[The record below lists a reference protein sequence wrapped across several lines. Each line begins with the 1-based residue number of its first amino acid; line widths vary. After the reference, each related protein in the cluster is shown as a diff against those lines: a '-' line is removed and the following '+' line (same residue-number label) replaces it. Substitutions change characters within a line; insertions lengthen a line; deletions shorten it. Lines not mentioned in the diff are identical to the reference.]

1 LKILIRIVVALL
13 LFFVFLLILF
23 SIPAVQTSVAK
34 RITSSIQERSD
45 VDVSIGKVSLSY
57 FGKVKLNDVLVKDHH
72 DSTLLKINEFRTSI
86 LGVSNLISNNPN
98 LGSSTAEGFTLK
110 MKRYKGEESDN
121 LSILL
126 DKLKTEPT
134 GEPKQFKLSVRDIFI
149 SEGYY
154 SYIDENLTNPK
165 IVVLDKLELQAEY
178 LKVID
183 QNFKI
188 NINSLQAEEGRGLD
202 IRNLRTDFSYSPTNM
217 SLNSLFLTTPY
228 SNVEG
233 SIEMNYTLDDFSDFL
248 NKVNWKIKLVDSNIS
263 TNDLVNFYAPFGSNQ
278 NLLISTTLDGTLN
291 DFTLKDLELRGMD
304 RSKIDGMLSVKGAFS
319 EEMEA
324 FKLIGNF
331 NELATNYYD
340 LINLLPGIL
349 KPKLPLTLREFGNL
363 RLTGNTV
370 VTKNSL
376 DADVFINTQLGSVKA
391 DIIMNNITNST
402 AVSYKGNLV
411 FNQFNIGRLLD
422 NKELGKTSLNLNIN
436 GNGFTAASLNTQV
449 RGKISRLN
457 FKNYT
462 YSDITILGTV
472 RNSVFNGN
480 FISNDPNFKLEF
492 NGLVDISQNVNVYDF
507 QASVA
512 YADLHT
518 LNFISRDSTA
528 ILKGDILINMKG
540 DNLDNLAGK
549 VLLLN
554 TSYQNENDLYYFDDL
569 EVNSTFDSTGV
580 RTIAVNSPDVING
593 KVTGKFK
600 ISEVGPLITN
610 SIGSIYTNY
619 RPRIT
624 TTDQYLEFDF
634 DIYNKIVEV
643 FYPEITLAPNTY
655 VRGRVESDESEFKL
669 TFKSPKIEAF
679 GNMMKDIN
687 IQVDNNNPI
696 YNTYV
701 EADSVSTK
709 YYNFSEFSLINVT
722 LRDTLFIRSEF
733 QGGKKNNDVFNLN
746 FYHTINEDNKSVV
759 GIQRSD
765 VKFRENIWFLNET
778 DNKNNK
784 IVFDNSFNTVF
795 IDSLVLS
802 HNQEFIRLNGTLRD
816 TTYKDFKIAFEDVDI
831 GKITPDLDSLDLAGT
846 LNGKL
851 NLLQEKGAYYP
862 NTSLTIQDLSVNENL
877 LGNLKLDVDGNGDLS
892 FYNIDATL
900 TNKGF
905 ESLNAK
911 GGINVGNKPTIDLD
925 VILRKFNMAAFS
937 ALGGDAINNI
947 RGLAS
952 GEAKVSGNYKN
963 PDITG
968 KLELEKAGLRIPY
981 LNVDIDFKDDAIV
994 NLTNQQF
1001 NFDEIDIVDTKYNT
1015 TGVLDGIIS
1024 HKNFK
1029 EWFLDLNVTSD
1040 RLLVLDTE
1048 ATEDALYYGTAFIDG
1063 LASIKGPTDELVIDV
1078 NASTAKGTI
1087 FKIPLNDTESIGDN
1101 SYIHFL
1107 SPEEKAS
1114 RLAGNPIV
1122 IPEVKGLE
1130 LNFDLDITNDAE
1142 VEVVVDQTSGSTLRG
1157 RGAGNLLLEIN
1168 TNGKFNMWGDFVVYE
1183 GVYNFKYAGLVQ
1195 KVFQVRSGSS
1205 INWDGNPTQAQL
1217 DVSAV
1222 YEVNANP
1229 AVLLENPSINRKIP
1243 VEVVIL
1249 LQGQIA
1255 QPDITFNVEFP
1266 NASSVVRSELE
1277 YRISDRASRE
1287 LQALFLVTQGSFYSE
1302 FAIGQNAITGNLVE
1316 RASSLVNDIFADEDG
1331 KFQVG
1336 VNYVQGDRTPD
1347 QQTVD
1352 RFGLTLSTQ
1361 ISNRVLINGQ
1371 VGVPV
1376 GGVTES
1382 IIVGD
1387 VEIEFLLNEDG
1398 TLRAKVFNRENN
1410 IQFIGEEIGFTQ
1422 GIGLSYS
1429 VDFDTFKELIRKIL
1443 NKQIVKSVEEKEQ
1456 EESAKSLAP
1465 DYIVFP
1471 KQ

>member
-1 LKILIRIVVALL
+1 MVALL

-34 RITSSIQERSD
+34 KITNSIQERSD
-45 VDVSIGKVSLSY
+45 VDVSVGRVSFSY

-72 DSTLLKINEFRTSI
+72 KSTLLKIDEFRTSI
-86 LGVSNLISNNPN
+86 LGISNLIASNPN

-110 MKRYKGEESDN
+110 MKRYKGEDSDN

-134 GEPKQFKLSVRDIFI
+134 GEPKPFKLSVRDIFI
-149 SEGYY
+149 SDGYY
-154 SYIDENLTNPK
+154 SYIDENVSTPE
-165 IVVLDKLELQAEY
+165 IVILDKLELQAEY
-178 LKVID
+178 LDVLDQEFKV
-183 QNFKI
+183 
-188 NINSLQAEEGRGLD
+188 NINSMQAEEGRGLD
-202 IRNLRTDFSYSPTNM
+202 IKNLKTNFSYSPTKMNLD
-217 SLNSLFLTTPY
+217 SFFLNTPY
-228 SNVEG
+228 SNIEG
-233 SIEMNYTLDDFSDFL
+233 AIEMEYTLEDFSDFL
-248 NKVNWKIKLVDSNIS
+248 NKVNWKIKLVESNIS
-263 TNDLVNFYAPFGSNQ
+263 TNDLVNFYAPFGNNQ
-278 NLLISTTLDGTLN
+278 NLFISTTLEGTLN
-291 DFTLKDLELRGMD
+291 DFVLRDLDLRGMD
-304 RSKIDGMLSVKGAFS
+304 RSHMDGLVSIKGAFS
-319 EEMEA
+319 EGMED
-324 FKLIGNF
+324 FKLTGDF

-340 LINLLPGIL
+340 LINLLPTIL

-363 RLTGNTV
+363 RLTGKTT

-376 DADVFINTQLGSVKA
+376 DADVAINTQLGSVKG
-391 DIIMNNITNST
+391 DIKMNNITSST
-402 AVSYKGNLV
+402 GVSYKGNLV

-422 NKELGKTSLNLNIN
+422 NNELGKTSLNLNIN
-436 GNGFTAASLNTQV
+436 GNGFTPESLNTQV
-449 RGKISRLN
+449 RGKISKLN

-462 YSDITILGTV
+462 YSDITILGNV

-492 NGLVDISQNVNVYDF
+492 NGLVDISQKVNVYDF

-528 ILKGDILINMKG
+528 ILKGDILINMQG
-540 DNLDNLAGK
+540 DNLDNVAGK
-549 VLLLN
+549 ILLLN

-569 EVNSTFDSTGV
+569 EVNSTFDAYGV

-619 RPRIT
+619 RPKIT

-643 FYPEITLAPNTY
+643 FYPEVTLAPNTY
-655 VRGRVESDESEFKL
+655 VRGRIESDESEFKL

-696 YNTYV
+696 YNTFV

-733 QGGKKNNDVFNLN
+733 QGGKNNKDVFNLN
-746 FYHTINEDNKSVV
+746 FYHTINENNKSVV
-759 GIQRSD
+759 GIQKSD
-765 VKFRENIWFLNET
+765 VKFKENVWFLNET

-784 IVFDNSFNTVF
+784 IVFDNSFNDVV

-802 HNQEFIRLNGTLRD
+802 HNQEFIRLNGKLRD

-862 NTSLTIQDLSVNENL
+862 NTSLTIDDLSVNDNL

-900 TNKGF
+900 RNKGF

-925 VILRKFNMAAFS
+925 VNLRKFNMAAFS
-937 ALGGDAINNI
+937 ALGRDAIDSI

-952 GEAKVSGNYKN
+952 GDAKVSGNYKN

-981 LNVDIDFKDDAIV
+981 LNVDVDFKDNAVV
-994 NLTNQQF
+994 NLTKQQF
-1001 NFDEIDIVDTKYNT
+1001 NFDNIDIVDTKYRT
-1015 TGVLDGIIS
+1015 SGVLDGIIS

-1063 LASIKGPTDELVIDV
+1063 FASIKGPTDELVIDV

-1114 RLAGNPIV
+1114 RIAGIPIE

-1168 TNGKFNMWGDFVVYE
+1168 TNGKFNMWGDFVVYQ

-1205 INWDGNPTQAQL
+1205 INWDGNPIQAQL

-1361 ISNRVLINGQ
+1361 ITNRVLINGQ

-1382 IIVGD
+1382 ILIGD

-1443 NKQIVKSVEEKEQ
+1443 NKEIVKSVEEKEQ